1 MSENFITHPLFWRIT
16 GSMAAIFTLVTGY
29 HFKRFADLEN
39 EINACKEGHLSTGE
53 FRTHFD
59 GLREEQRTQRTELKE
74 AVDKIDQKIDRVFD
88 KMDELKKGRG

>member
-1 MSENFITHPLFWRIT
+1 MSENFIIHPLFWKIT

-74 AVDKIDQKIDRVFD
+74 AVDKIDLKIDRVFD
-88 KMDELKKGRG
+88 KLDDFKKERK